1 VTVPAGQFDG
11 CQRLILCHFG
21 SSVSASCAGSLSRW
35 LKYVF
40 ACATHRFLLD
50 RVSGLR
56 LPDAA
61 VYPRFSL
68 LRTSRKTGGYAC
80 TSVPEGQGL
89 HLHGDEVTRLKVNL
103 NLAVCPE
110 AGASFRPTGRTADLV
125 VKYQGIDNAELIFQL
140 IWRRTIVQTSCRHMI
155 SRCEPLSPSQ
165 IHRFTTKSDGMW
177 HSPIFAQGEAADV
190 VFYTQDGHGPH

>member
-1 VTVPAGQFDG
+1 MTVPAGQFDG

-21 SSVSASCAGSLSRW
+21 SSGSASCAGSLSRW

-61 VYPRFSL
+61 VYPRFSP
-68 LRTSRKTGGYAC
+68 LRTSRKTGGYAF

-103 NLAVCPE
+103 NLAVCPD
-110 AGASFRPTGRTADLV
+110 AGASFRPTGRTPDLV
-125 VKYQGIDNAELIFQL
+125 VKFQL
-140 IWRRTIVQTSCRHMI
+140 IDII
-155 SRCEPLSPSQ
+155 SFIL
-165 IHRFTTKSDGMW
+165 
-177 HSPIFAQGEAADV
+177 
-190 VFYTQDGHGPH
+190 

>member
-1 VTVPAGQFDG
+1 MTVPAGQFDG

-21 SSVSASCAGSLSRW
+21 SSGSASCAGSHSRW

-68 LRTSRKTGGYAC
+68 LRTSRKTGGYAF

-103 NLAVCPE
+103 NLAVCPD

-125 VKYQGIDNAELIFQL
+125 VTSRSSHNRLDLSGCYPHHVSSTPTAT
-140 IWRRTIVQTSCRHMI
+140 RREMRHGQDRQ
-155 SRCEPLSPSQ
+155 SDPREPHH
-165 IHRFTTKSDGMW
+165 HRRF
-177 HSPIFAQGEAADV
+177 PR
-190 VFYTQDGHGPH
+190 

>member
-1 VTVPAGQFDG
+1 VTLSTGFVTVPAGQFDG

-21 SSVSASCAGSLSRW
+21 SSGSASCAGSLSRW

-68 LRTSRKTGGYAC
+68 LRTSRKTGGYAF

-89 HLHGDEVTRLKVNL
+89 HLHGDEVTRLKVHL

-110 AGASFRPTGRTADLV
+110 AEASFRPTGRTPDLV
-125 VKYQGIDNAELIFQL
+125 VNQ
-140 IWRRTIVQTSCRHMI
+140 W
-155 SRCEPLSPSQ
+155 P
-165 IHRFTTKSDGMW
+165 SDGG
-177 HSPIFAQGEAADV
+177 SSSNRDFLCLRDV
-190 VFYTQDGHGPH
+190 STTFCC